1 MDALVTHM
9 DCKGA
14 LNHMKLLKSLIA
26 VNMAMGQGKNICML

>member
-1 MDALVTHM
+1 MDALVAHM

-26 VNMAMGQGKNICML
+26 VMATGQGKNMTLL